1 MSCVKQKGTPSCTG
15 AAQSQSTANIWEIFL
30 LPYFVRCCQCLFK
43 ECVCNVISQLRRVRT
58 RCMCICLLILI
69 AVDLLTVRYDISSTA
84 LKPDL
89 TLKGIFVNEV
99 VEIDFHNLSRI
110 FKIYI
115 LNVKKIVFVAC

>member
-1 MSCVKQKGTPSCTG
+1 
-15 AAQSQSTANIWEIFL
+15 
-30 LPYFVRCCQCLFK
+30 
-43 ECVCNVISQLRRVRT
+43 
-58 RCMCICLLILI
+58 MCICLLILI